1 MEVIFI
7 MAKKVIITNWEE
19 LPVLLDL
26 HTVALVFNI
35 SDITVKQ
42 WLYKGLI
49 QGSKIGRKWFFNKD
63 YIQSLTESNN
73 T

>member
-1 MEVIFI
+1 